1 MATGKADVDTTA
13 LLGGK
18 QLRVFG
24 RAPWPDTE
32 AEQEEMWAPMI
43 EQLREICD
51 YVHTS
56 PTTAP
61 IPYLPTPATTDHPA
75 RWPATTAGTC
85 FHSDDTAET
94 RALGSAH
101 SIGSMI
107 GWYHRPAPVAK
118 STL

>member
-51 YVHTS
+51 YVRLYSSLPRRYPATICYPRPS
-56 PTTAP
+56 PPP
-61 IPYLPTPATTDHPA
+61 IPYHAPTGPC
-75 RWPATTAGTC
+75 TTARSSQ
-85 FHSDDTAET
+85 HLS
-94 RALGSAH
+94 L
-101 SIGSMI
+101 
-107 GWYHRPAPVAK
+107 
-118 STL
+118 